1 MVDIPAS
8 FKPVRFPFPN
18 SFLQDV
24 RDDPN
29 KLPAGLVPGL
39 LAPDR
44 NRRDEYSG
52 QWNISIQQALTKT
65 LAFQAAYV
73 GNRALKL
80 YQGALLNPI
89 DGKTG
94 IRPHAEIGPAWLQ
107 ENAGRSWH
115 HGLQVSV
122 RQRMTQG
129 LTLDAYYTYSKTM
142 DYAKDDDTGDVF
154 FSRPYKAFNYG
165 PADFDQTHIFTINY
179 IWDVPGLGR
188 RFDNRFV
195 KTVFDVRTGQPLN
208 ITVGRDV
215 VGNGQGGPQRP
226 DVTPGTDQRL
236 YTADRL
242 VWLNPGAYDV
252 TGVTRDKRFGN
263 LGFDTGRGPGAFS
276 WDLAIHKIFAI
287 REQQR
292 LMFRFEMFNWLNH
305 FVPGNP
311 SVTLTDPNFG
321 RITGAA
327 ANTTARNIQF
337 ALKYT
342 F

>member
-1 MVDIPAS
+1 M
-8 FKPVRFPFPN
+8 
-18 SFLQDV
+18 
-24 RDDPN
+24 
-29 KLPAGLVPGL
+29 
-39 LAPDR
+39 
-44 NRRDEYSG
+44 
-52 QWNISIQQALTKT
+52 
-65 LAFQAAYV
+65 
-73 GNRALKL
+73 
-80 YQGALLNPI
+80 
-89 DGKTG
+89 
-94 IRPHAEIGPAWLQ
+94 
-107 ENAGRSWH
+107 
-115 HGLQVSV
+115 
-122 RQRMTQG
+122 
-129 LTLDAYYTYSKTM
+129 
-142 DYAKDDDTGDVF
+142 
-154 FSRPYKAFNYG
+154 
-165 PADFDQTHIFTINY
+165 
-179 IWDVPGLGR
+179 
-188 RFDNRFV
+188 
-195 KTVFDVRTGQPLN
+195 
-208 ITVGRDV
+208 
-215 VGNGQGGPQRP
+215 
-226 DVTPGTDQRL
+226 TPGTDQRL